1 MAMDDRPLV
10 YIGRLSPESSESA
23 FREALEAIGWRSII
37 DSGST
42 VAVKYNGCHFVYL
55 PGLNTTPKFLAEVVR
70 ILKERAGD
78 VVVVEADLQRFS
90 ADYVYENA
98 GYKKM
103 VEKEGGRFVNLSKD
117 RMVDVEMPGAFWKR
131 RKMPSTLVE
140 ADHFITFPVLKTHKL
155 WNLSLGIKNQ
165 FGCVP
170 EADRVKY
177 QKYLPEVVYDFN
189 AYLKPSITLFDGHI
203 GLEGD
208 GPIAGIPKKVGV
220 VIAGTN
226 VVASDAVAARV
237 MGFDPLSSGLI
248 RYSHQKGLGPVELEN
263 IETKGLKVE
272 DVMVKFRGP
281 STDLV
286 SRAERWVRRHPRL
299 ANFVYRSWFF
309 SVAKRFAWGVRGLYG
324 YKSQYHRDVEA
335 TGLWKDYDW
344 EHILKTYT
352 PIA

>member
-1 MAMDDRPLV
+1 MEGRPTV
-10 YIGRLSPESSESA
+10 YLDRLSPESSEED
-23 FREALEAIGWRSII
+23 FRRALDAVGWRSII
-37 DSGST
+37 GEGST

-55 PGLNTTPKFLAEVVR
+55 PGLNTTPEFLAEVVG
-70 ILKERAGD
+70 ILKERAAD

-90 ADYVYENA
+90 ADFVYERA
-98 GYKKM
+98 GYRRL
-103 VEKEGGRFVNLSKD
+103 VEREGGRFVNLSRD
-117 RMVDVEMPGAFWKR
+117 RMVEVDMPGAYWKR
-131 RKMPSTLVE
+131 RGMPKTLVE

-177 QKYLPEVVYDFN
+177 QKHLPEVVYDFN
-189 AYLKPSITLFDGHI
+189 AYLKPDITLFDGYI

-226 VVASDAVAARV
+226 VVAADAVAARV

-248 RYSHQKGLGPVELEN
+248 KYSYERGLGPVELDRIN
-263 IETKGLKVE
+263 LKGLKIE
-272 DVMVKFRGP
+272 DVMVRFRGP

-309 SVAKRFAWGVRGLYG
+309 SVAKRLAWGVRGLYG
-324 YKSQYHRDVEA
+324 YRSQYHREVEE